1 MSRMARIPDT
11 GTAGPEQGL
20 EELRAPLDSIIAY
33 LDFLLEEELSEQ
45 ETRRFL
51 EVIRSSAARAHAML
65 AERG

>member
-1 MSRMARIPDT
+1 MAHVPDT
-11 GTAGPEQGL
+11 GTARPDQGL
-20 EELRAPLDSIIAY
+20 EDLRAPLDTIIAY